1 MDAHG
6 DLGAEIPDDRVDL
19 SELDDAF
26 QLLAS
31 GSSGEQVESIAELFA
46 ASGTGGGDD
55 EESIHKNAALLLRL
69 AKHYSDRPPEVPIAA
84 DGHVIPKQIGRFSIL
99 REIGSGGFGVIYL
112 ARDEAIGRDVA
123 IKLPR
128 RDLIQD
134 AVRRKQMIHEARTA
148 GSLEHPGIIPIYE
161 SGCEGE
167 TVYLVSS
174 YCEGPDLATW
184 LGSQTE
190 RPSVIEI
197 ASFVSRL
204 ADAVAY
210 AHGKGVIHRDIKP
223 SNVLLALDVVG
234 PDVVGPSESRS
245 LEATAT
251 SKSEPP
257 QSVPL
262 SAYRPRL
269 TDFGLAKFS
278 DEPIV
283 DTRSSLII
291 GTPLY
296 MAPEQLLP
304 DLGPITFQT
313 DIYSIGVLLVELIDG
328 KPPLSGKTYVE
339 ILSFF
344 QDEPRKSI
352 VYSDIPSDLRTIIDK
367 CLSRT
372 PENRYA
378 SADALSVDLAAFAAG
393 ETISARKMTWITR
406 ARVWC
411 RDARRTREA
420 CVSTVA
426 AMSALIVWVLY
437 SISLVMGP
445 WFPGDDPWTPAI
457 QALAIIACINLPVL
471 VLAVLGLRRKIWAMK
486 VAMLL
491 LLTGG
496 VFVPLLIIGD
506 FVGLLDP
513 IYGPFPY
520 FKKSFHAL
528 VLLISLSEAIYLSIG
543 IYANRWNWK
552 RHRPAK
558 MATAR

>member
-1 MDAHG
+1 M
-6 DLGAEIPDDRVDL
+6 
-19 SELDDAF
+19 
-26 QLLAS
+26 
-31 GSSGEQVESIAELFA
+31 
-46 ASGTGGGDD
+46 
-55 EESIHKNAALLLRL
+55 RL
-69 AKHYSDRPPEVPIAA
+69 AKHYSAQPPEVPLAA
-84 DGHVIPKQIGRFSIL
+84 DGHAIPKQVGRFTII

-134 AVRRKQMIHEARTA
+134 SVRRKQMIHEARTA

-174 YCEGPDLATW
+174 YCDGPDLATW
-184 LGSQTE
+184 LGSQTK

-197 ASFVSRL
+197 ASIVSKL

-223 SNVLLALDVVG
+223 SNVLLSFDAKG
-234 PDVVGPSESRS
+234 QSELKW
-245 LEATAT
+245 LEATGT
-251 SKSEPP
+251 SEIELP
-257 QSVPL
+257 QSIPL

-278 DEPIV
+278 DEPIF

-344 QDEPRKSI
+344 QYEPRESI
-352 VYSDIPSDLRTIIDK
+352 VHSDVPPDLRTIIDR

-378 SADALSVDLAAFAAG
+378 SADVLAADLAAFAAG
-393 ETISARKMTWITR
+393 ETISARKMTWLAR
-406 ARVWC
+406 ALVWC

-420 CVSTVA
+420 CISTIA

-471 VLAVLGLRRKIWAMK
+471 VLAVLGLRKKIWAMG

-491 LLTGG
+491 LLSGG

-528 VLLISLSEAIYLSIG
+528 VLLISLSQVIYLSIG
-543 IYANRWNWK
+543 ILANRWNTQ
-552 RHRPAK
+552 RHQPTTIAAARSEHAGRK
-558 MATAR
+558 MNTGI